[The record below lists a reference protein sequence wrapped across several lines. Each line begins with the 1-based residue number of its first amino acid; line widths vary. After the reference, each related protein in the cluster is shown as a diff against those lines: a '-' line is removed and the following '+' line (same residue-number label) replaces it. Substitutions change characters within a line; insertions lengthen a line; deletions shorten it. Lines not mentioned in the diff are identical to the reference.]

1 MVSLLFI
8 AILLPLVLVMF
19 TVTIEFSNFFGVRDE
34 LQRVVDREAHDA
46 LVRGRTA
53 QQVERFL
60 RTRLSNL
67 AGMAN
72 VTEVTMDRAPAQVR
86 LSATAEFQGPFFQFI
101 QRFTGREETVMAM
114 RLDSQVRIL
123 PAATLIVFDRGVI
136 DAAAE
141 CSDPKLQAIAS
152 FVDRLADTWSAV
164 GNAEVTV
171 AVTPGDGEPL
181 RQISPLADDFL
192 PRCRGRSAGPLVDAS
207 AIRGSAAPVGYSAY
221 SFGLEVVELASTTVL
236 NRSVFKRAIV
246 LVVDKNRYDLSY
258 SSMLFSLLR
267 EATQGSGV
275 SVDLYTAAVVDA
287 NTFDLRPVE
296 SGINGGVFR
305 EVGVLTSQL
314 NGTGL
319 LSALTRS
326 VTDYVVLER

>member
-1 MVSLLFI
+1 MVSLLFV

-19 TVTIEFSNFFGVRDE
+19 TVTIEFANFFGVRDE

-60 RTRLSNL
+60 RNRVRNV

-72 VTEVTMDRAPAQVR
+72 VTEVTMDRAPAQVS

-123 PAATLIVFDRGVI
+123 PAATLIVFDRGVTGV
-136 DAAAE
+136 AVE
-141 CSDPKLQAIAS
+141 CSDPKLQAITS

-181 RQISPLADDFL
+181 RQVSPLADDFL
-192 PRCRGRSAGPLVDAS
+192 PRCRRRSAGPLVDAS
-207 AIRGSAAPVGYSAY
+207 AIRGSAVPLGYSAY

-236 NRSVFKRAIV
+236 NRPVFKRTIV

-258 SSMLFSLLR
+258 SSILFSLLR
-267 EATQGSGV
+267 EATQASGV
-275 SVDLYTAAVVDA
+275 SVDLYTAAVVDTD
-287 NTFDLRPVE
+287 TFDLRPVE
-296 SGINGGVFR
+296 SGINGGAFR
-305 EVGVLTSQL
+305 EVGVFSSQL
-314 NGTGL
+314 NETGL

>member
-1 MVSLLFI
+1 
-8 AILLPLVLVMF
+8 
-19 TVTIEFSNFFGVRDE
+19 
-34 LQRVVDREAHDA
+34 
-46 LVRGRTA
+46 
-53 QQVERFL
+53 
-60 RTRLSNL
+60 
-67 AGMAN
+67 
-72 VTEVTMDRAPAQVR
+72 
-86 LSATAEFQGPFFQFI
+86 
-101 QRFTGREETVMAM
+101 
-114 RLDSQVRIL
+114 
-123 PAATLIVFDRGVI
+123 
-136 DAAAE
+136 
-141 CSDPKLQAIAS
+141 
-152 FVDRLADTWSAV
+152 
-164 GNAEVTV
+164 
-171 AVTPGDGEPL
+171 
-181 RQISPLADDFL
+181 
-192 PRCRGRSAGPLVDAS
+192 
-207 AIRGSAAPVGYSAY
+207 
-221 SFGLEVVELASTTVL
+221 
-236 NRSVFKRAIV
+236 V